1 MGGLFAALLLRK
13 VGWTVDVFERADVEL
28 SGRGAGIVTHAELC
42 SVLEAVGLDSTK
54 NLGVAVQGRK
64 TLDCTGRVIASY
76 PWPQVNTSWDRVFRM
91 LRGAFPAD
99 RYHLDKELASVE
111 SREESVVAHF
121 ADGAS
126 VECDLLVGAD
136 GFRSIVRGQI
146 LPEVQPHYAG
156 YIAWR
161 GLVDETAFSEGARK
175 LLFDCLAFCL
185 PPNQQ
190 MLGYPVAGPDN
201 DLRKGRRRYN
211 FVWYRPANDVQLK
224 SLLTD
229 ESGRAHPVSIP
240 PTLVR
245 AEAIDTLRAEARTLL
260 APQLGEAVDL
270 TPQPFLQPIYDVET
284 PQMAFGRIALVGDAA
299 FVGRPHVAAGV
310 TKAAEDAMA
319 LATSLQ
325 HTCDVP
331 AALQSFESARLPTNR
346 RILQR
351 GRDLGLYLQAELHTE
366 QERRRAAQHHS
377 PQAVMSEIAILDF
390 LHEHGATC

>member
-13 VGWTVDVFERADVEL
+13 AGWTVDVFERVQAEL

-42 SVLEAVGLDSTK
+42 AVLEAAGLDSAK
-54 NLGVAVQGRK
+54 DLGVAVRGRK
-64 TLDCTGRVIASY
+64 TLDRTGRVIATY
-76 PWPQVNTSWDRVFRM
+76 EWPQVNTSWDRVFRM
-91 LRGAFPAD
+91 LRDAFPAD
-99 RYHLDKELASVE
+99 RYHLDKELTSIVC
-111 SREESVVAHF
+111 REESVLAYF
-121 ADGAS
+121 ADGTSAP
-126 VECDLLVGAD
+126 CDLLVGAD
-136 GFRSIVRGQI
+136 GFRSVVRGQI

-161 GLVDETAFSEGARK
+161 GLVDEARFSEPARH

-185 PPNQQ
+185 PPHEQ

-201 DLRKGRRRYN
+201 DLREGRRRYN
-211 FVWYRPANDVQLK
+211 FVWYRPASDAQLK
-224 SLLTD
+224 NLLTD
-229 ESGRAHPVSIP
+229 RNGHRHLISIP

-245 AEAIDTLRAEARTLL
+245 AEVLKALRAEAQTLL
-260 APQLGEAVDL
+260 APQLREAVDL

-284 PQMAFGRIALVGDAA
+284 PHMTFGRIALVGDAA

-331 AALQSFESARLPTNR
+331 AALESFESARLAVNR
-346 RILQR
+346 RILER
-351 GRDLGLYLQAELHTE
+351 GRDLGLYLQLELRSE
-366 QERRRAAQHHS
+366 EERRRAAQHHA

-390 LHEHGATC
+390 LRNTTC